1 MKNAE
6 KKSVV
11 VLPKIESK
19 ELRKY
24 IVTRRA
30 SVEFTFEVYAEDGY
44 DAEAIVENNTSL
56 YESSDGVSIEYDS
69 CYYDSEGYVTKI
81 EFDGV
86 GSSDWDCIDND
97 SCGDSE
103 TIYMFE
109 DGDWDNESDVFNS
122 EDALIENYIA
132 SKDIDTDEVEV
143 VKFEDAP
150 TEEVQEEGE
159 EKVEFF
165 PSLNFLFWCQSVING
180 DVLSN
185 QVFEMYK
192 DSAIFPNTRFRV
204 SATTIDIEYL
214 KEQGGNYQ
222 SCTFIIFPKHFA
234 NPYCLY
240 GHLIDFLVDV
250 VKEERLAE

>member
-69 CYYDSEGYVTKI
+69 CYYDSEGCVTKI

-86 GSSDWDCIDND
+86 GSSDWECIDND

-109 DGDWDNESDVFNS
+109 DGDWDNESDIFNS

-132 SKDIDTDEVEV
+132 SNDIDTDEVEV

-150 TEEVQEEGE
+150 IEEEKKEEVVTYTDLLDCLDAFISNEGGFG
-159 EKVEFF
+159 EKFVKFQF
-165 PSLNFLFWCQSVING
+165 S
-180 DVLSN
+180 D
-185 QVFEMYK
+185 
-192 DSAIFPNTRFRV
+192 DSAV
-204 SATTIDIEYL
+204 
-214 KEQGGNYQ
+214 
-222 SCTFIIFPKHFA
+222 FPKTYLLFNHNIIHFFQIDGDA
-234 NPYCLY
+234 VY
-240 GHLIDFLVDV
+240 GQFATSPKHRVNKYALMSYLFQWMS
-250 VKEERLAE
+250 ERLEADDPCIEQ

>member
-69 CYYDSEGYVTKI
+69 CYYDAEGYVTKI

-86 GSSDWDCIDND
+86 GSSDWESVDND

-109 DGDWDNESDVFNS
+109 DGDWDDESLVFNS
-122 EDALIENYIA
+122 EDALIEDFIS
-132 SKDIDTDEVEV
+132 SKDIDTLNVEV

-192 DSAIFPNTRFRV
+192 DSAIFPNARFRV
-204 SATTIDIEYL
+204 SGTTIDIQY
-214 KEQGGNYQ
+214 GDNI
-222 SCTFIIFPKHFA
+222 SCTFEILPKHFA
-234 NPYCLY
+234 NEYCLY
-240 GHLIDFLVDV
+240 GHIVAFLDV
-250 VKEERLAE
+250 YVSNARGLSSAE